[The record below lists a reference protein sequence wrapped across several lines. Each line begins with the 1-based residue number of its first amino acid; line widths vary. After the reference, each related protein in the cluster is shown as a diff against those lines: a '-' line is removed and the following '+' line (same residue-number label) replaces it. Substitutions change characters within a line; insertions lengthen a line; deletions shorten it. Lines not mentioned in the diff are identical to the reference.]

1 MGDALDPLE
10 HRTEKLLAELAGLI
24 NRHGPDSTEVL
35 RFLKRHEDIR
45 ELQELGN
52 LSRDLKKA
60 LA

>member
-1 MGDALDPLE
+1 MCDALDPLE
-10 HRTEKLLAELAGLI
+10 HRTEKLLVELADLI

-35 RFLKRHEDIR
+35 CFLKTHEDNR